1 MITTETKHDMLTTL
15 IDNFTGIY
23 LPDYI
28 QGDELDYEE
37 INNALDLQEFLEDK
51 GAFNIEIIYYSN
63 AMEYLREHDI
73 SLNESFEIASE
84 YGYDLKYLNSEV
96 LASLHASQ
104 KAREDFF
111 SLEEQINDILWQ

>member
-1 MITTETKHDMLTTL
+1 MITTETKYELLTTL

-28 QGDELDYEE
+28 QDDELDYEE
-37 INNALDLQEFLEDK
+37 INNALDLQELLEDK
-51 GAFNIEIIYYSN
+51 GAFNIEIIYYSK
-63 AMEYLREHDI
+63 AMDYLRENDI

-84 YGYDLKYLNSEV
+84 YGYEVQNLNSET

-104 KAREDFF
+104 KARNDFW
-111 SLEEQINDILWQ
+111 SIEENINDILNK

>member
-1 MITTETKHDMLTTL
+1 MITTEKKHDMLTTL

-51 GAFNIEIIYYSN
+51 GAFDIEIIYYVN

-84 YGYDLKYLNSEV
+84 YGYSVENLNSET

-104 KAREDFF
+104 KVREDFW
-111 SLEEQINDILWQ
+111 SIEEDINNILNK

>member
-1 MITTETKHDMLTTL
+1 MITTETKYELLTTL

-28 QGDELDYEE
+28 KDDELDYEE
-37 INNALDLQEFLEDK
+37 INNALDLQELLEDK
-51 GAFNIEIIYYSN
+51 GAFNIEIIYYSK
-63 AMEYLREHDI
+63 AMDYLRENDI

-84 YGYDLKYLNSEV
+84 YGYEVQNLNSET

-104 KAREDFF
+104 KARNDFW
-111 SLEEQINDILWQ
+111 SIEENINDILNK